1 MTYEPIEKS
10 WWAENKPDFV
20 DDFMSLPRNSRILVI
35 LMSVVLIGGGTAGC
49 IIAAK
54 GGVYIPSSGATAA
67 LHAKGKTT
75 ITRIRAA
82 TAMLCS
88 ILRNQGKTT
97 VLLVLPPVESLPS
110 IIALMYDRNYLTVLG
125 TETKVQFQY

>member
-1 MTYEPIEKS
+1 MIFEPIEKS

-54 GGVYIPSSGATAA
+54 GGVT
-67 LHAKGKTT
+67 
-75 ITRIRAA
+75 
-82 TAMLCS
+82 
-88 ILRNQGKTT
+88 
-97 VLLVLPPVESLPS
+97 LPS
-110 IIALMYDRNYLTVLG
+110 IGNHCVLN
-125 TETKVQFQY
+125 